1 MKKVLKIIG
10 YIILAL
16 IVLAVGALFFMSEKE
31 PVGSNAAE
39 ADALAEKMLLAT
51 NHEAWDTTRYV
62 AWDFM
67 GIHSYLWDKKDNIVQ
82 VNWGDNEV
90 ILNTKTMDAKA
101 SVAGAAVE
109 GEKKEKLKNKA
120 WGFFCND
127 SFWLNPVSKAFDP
140 GTERSLVTLKDGR
153 KGLKVKYTG
162 GGVTPGDS
170 YVWILDENN
179 KPVAW
184 KMWVKIIPIGGVEN
198 TWEGWKE
205 LSTGA
210 LVSTVHKSFIP
221 MELKNVKGGMTL
233 ESIGV
238 QTNPFL

>member
-1 MKKVLKIIG
+1 MKKVLKIMG

-16 IVLAVGALFFMSEKE
+16 IVLVVGAIFFMSEKE
-31 PVGSNAAE
+31 PVGTNPAE
-39 ADALAEKMLLAT
+39 ADALAKKMLIAT
-51 NHEAWDTTRYV
+51 NHEAWDSTRFV
-62 AWDFM
+62 SWEFM
-67 GIHSYLWDKKDNIVQ
+67 GVHNYLWDKKENVVQ
-82 VNWGDNEV
+82 VNWGENEV
-90 ILNTKTMDAKA
+90 VLNTKTMDAKVT
-101 SVAGAAVE
+101 VAGVAVE
-109 GEKKEKLKNKA
+109 GDKKEKLKNKA

-127 SFWLNPVSKAFDP
+127 SFWLNPISKAFDP

-179 KPVAW
+179 KPIAW
-184 KMWVKIIPIGGVEN
+184 KMWVKIIPIGGIEN

-210 LVSTVHKSFIP
+210 LVSTVHKNFIP
-221 MELKNVKGGMTL
+221 MELKNVKGAMTL
-233 ESIGV
+233 EEMGV

>member
-1 MKKVLKIIG
+1 MKKVLKIMG

-16 IVLAVGALFFMSEKE
+16 VVLVVGAIFFMSEKE
-31 PVGSNAAE
+31 PVGTNPAE
-39 ADALAEKMLLAT
+39 ADALAKKMLIAT
-51 NHEAWDTTRYV
+51 NHEAWDSTRFV
-62 AWDFM
+62 SWEFM
-67 GIHSYLWDKKDNIVQ
+67 GVHNYLWDKKENVVQ
-82 VNWGDNEV
+82 VNWGENEV
-90 ILNTKTMDAKA
+90 VLNTKTMDAKVT
-101 SVAGAAVE
+101 VAGVAVE
-109 GEKKEKLKNKA
+109 GDKKEKLKNKA

-127 SFWLNPVSKAFDP
+127 SFWLNPISKAFDP

-179 KPVAW
+179 KPIAW
-184 KMWVKIIPIGGVEN
+184 KMWVKIIPIGGIEN

-210 LVSTVHKSFIP
+210 LVSTVHKNFIP
-221 MELKNVKGGMTL
+221 MELKNVKGAMTL
-233 ESIGV
+233 EEMGV

>member
-1 MKKVLKIIG
+1 MG

-16 IVLAVGALFFMSEKE
+16 IVLVVGAIFFMSEKE
-31 PVGSNAAE
+31 PVGTNPAE
-39 ADALAEKMLLAT
+39 ADALAKKMLIAT
-51 NHEAWDTTRYV
+51 NHEAWDSTRFV
-62 AWDFM
+62 SWEFM
-67 GIHSYLWDKKDNIVQ
+67 GVHNYLWDKKENVVQ
-82 VNWGDNEV
+82 VNWGENEV
-90 ILNTKTMDAKA
+90 VLNTKTMDAKVT
-101 SVAGAAVE
+101 VAGVAVE
-109 GEKKEKLKNKA
+109 GDKKEKLKNKA

-127 SFWLNPVSKAFDP
+127 SFWLNPISKAFDP

-179 KPVAW
+179 KPIAW
-184 KMWVKIIPIGGVEN
+184 KMWVKIIPIGGIEN

-210 LVSTVHKSFIP
+210 LVSTVHKNFIP
-221 MELKNVKGGMTL
+221 MELKNVKGAMTL
-233 ESIGV
+233 EEMGV